1 MRYRITKE
9 ERPYSDIDERALR
22 RYIRQLLEDLNLK
35 QLQRVLHVINMMKG
49 D

>member
-1 MRYRITKE
+1 MRYRTTKE
-9 ERPYSDIDERALR
+9 ERSFMEVDERILR

-35 QLQRVLHVINMMKG
+35 QLQRILHVINMMKG